1 MYGGKSAKQKPCHP
15 INLSSSPKDDDMT
28 SQENTIS
35 VTLTQLAKMIDH
47 SLLHPT
53 MTDADIIEGLE
64 ISAKYNVA
72 TACVKPYLI
81 PLALEKLK
89 GTDVLVCP
97 VIGFP
102 HGNSTTAIK
111 VAEAEAAAAA
121 GGKEIDMVINIGKA
135 LGGDWDYVADEIQ
148 AINQT
153 VVKHGAILKVIF
165 ENDYL
170 KEEHIIR
177 LCEICSKIGVAF
189 VKTSTGYG
197 FVKGSDGKYS
207 YKGATVPHLK
217 LMRQHSNPEVQVKA
231 AGGVRTLDDL
241 LHVMSLGVT
250 RIGATATIAIMEEA
264 VKRGITD
271 EPTTV
276 QFKPID
282 GGSSGGY

>member
-1 MYGGKSAKQKPCHP
+1 MAQS
-15 INLSSSPKDDDMT
+15 
-28 SQENTIS
+28 NTIT
-35 VTLTQLAKMIDH
+35 VTLGQTAKMIDH

-53 MTDADIIEGLE
+53 MTTADILDGLR
-64 ISAKYNVA
+64 ISKKYGVA

-81 PLALEKLK
+81 PLALKELQ
-89 GTDVLVCP
+89 GSDVLVCP

-102 HGNSTTAIK
+102 HGNSTTAVK
-111 VAEAEAAAAA
+111 VFEADAAAAA
-121 GGKEIDMVINIGKA
+121 GGKEIDMVINIGQA
-135 LGGDWDYVADEIQ
+135 LGEEWDYVASEIRQ
-148 AINQT
+148 INDA

-170 KEEHIIR
+170 KEHHIIK
-177 LCEICSKIGVAF
+177 LCEICSEIGVAF

-197 FVKGSDGKYS
+197 FVKQPDGKYS

-217 LMRQHSNPEVQVKA
+217 LMRQHSKPDVQVKA

-264 VKRGITD
+264 GKRGITD
-271 EPTTV
+271 VPTTV
-276 QFKPID
+276 EFKPIED
-282 GGSSGGY
+282 GSSGGY